1 MKLIRIVTLF
11 AMVCLAAGQD
21 AAPGSQIT
29 VQGLAIRGHAQFE
42 PMPDFTVGI
51 SPTSLTVVQGGTAT
65 ATVTITSINGF
76 HSAVNLVAS
85 TYRKNKNPFHN
96 QSGVSPGGRHAQ
108 TRRRRDH

>member
-51 SPTSLTVVQGGTAT
+51 FPDVAHRRARRHSDS
-65 ATVTITSINGF
+65 NG
-76 HSAVNLVAS
+76 
-85 TYRKNKNPFHN
+85 HN
-96 QSGVSPGGRHAQ
+96 HK
-108 TRRRRDH
+108 H